1 MICILQMESWGPER
15 GWGRAQTMSTP
26 EFKPSPDLWG
36 PKLFPPLLTA
46 PPGHYS
52 PDPHHHIIE
61 HFLLWAAA
69 DFSSPPSHPGVPP
82 STWTRSS
89 YLGRLAGGS
98 LTMNKCSGETPSDS
112 PNELRQSKPSRS
124 SCFTEQ
130 ADWAGSDDE
139 EKQDGGACN
148 SRNRLWSGSPRA
160 VIIRNITCC
169 LCMPAAVRGN
179 KEHYADT
186 PLLENVACSRSCSVW
201 NTDHTNS
208 NILHRLLWASWSHLS
223 SILVGSLGYLEPT
236 HELWPSA
243 DRGMMSSLPP
253 LKRETA
259 SGRAQSRGE

>member
-1 MICILQMESWGPER
+1 
-15 GWGRAQTMSTP
+15 MSTP

-36 PKLFPPLLTA
+36 LKLFPPSLTT
-46 PPGHYS
+46 PPGYYN
-52 PDPHHHIIE
+52 PGPHHHITE

-89 YLGRLAGGS
+89 YLGRLVGGS

-130 ADWAGSDDE
+130 ADWTGSDDE

-148 SRNRLWSGSPRA
+148 SCNRLWSRSPRA
-160 VIIRNITCC
+160 VIIRNIICC
-169 LCMPAAVRGN
+169 LCMPAAVKGN

-201 NTDHTNS
+201 NIDHTNS
-208 NILHRLLWASWSHLS
+208 NILHRLLWTSWSHLS
-223 SILVGSLGYLEPT
+223 SIPVGFLGYLEPT

-253 LKRETA
+253 I
-259 SGRAQSRGE
+259 